1 MDTIEKKVEELV
13 EVLKESNEYQN
24 FQDARKQVDLVPGLE
39 EKIRKF
45 CWENYELQSSD
56 EANLYERIEE
66 FEAQYAEL
74 RRNPVVEKYLEQE
87 LRMCRILQE
96 INARIMDVIELII

>member
-13 EVLKESNEYQN
+13 AAIKESNEYQS
-24 FQDARKQVDLVPGLE
+24 FQDARKQVDLEPGLE

-56 EANLYERIEE
+56 AEDLHERMKE
-66 FEAQYAEL
+66 FEEQYAEL
-74 RRNPVVEKYLEQE
+74 RRNTVAERYLEHE
-87 LRMCRILQE
+87 LRMCRMLQE
-96 INARIMDVIELII
+96 INARIMDVVDLVI